1 MKKEDLYDVLRAPVI
16 TEKSSI
22 LAQFSKYVFKV
33 NVDVAKSTVKRA
45 IEHIFNV
52 KVLKVNSIKT
62 KGKVKMFRRTKGEQ
76 SDYKKMIVTLEKGKT
91 IDLNAEIK

>member
-1 MKKEDLYDVLRAPVI
+1 MRKEDLYDVLRAPVI

-22 LAQFSKYVFKV
+22 LSQFSKYVFKV
-33 NVDVAKSTVKRA
+33 RSETTKGMVKRA

-52 KVLKVNSIKT
+52 KVLKVHSIKT
-62 KGKVKMFRRTKGEQ
+62 KGKVKMFRRIKGEQ

>member
-22 LAQFSKYVFKV
+22 LSQFSKYVFKV
-33 NVDVAKSTVKRA
+33 NVGVAKSTVRRA

-62 KGKVKMFRRTKGEQ
+62 KGKVKMFRRIRGEQ